1 MPAGKKIIP
10 LISTVQVQLEQILV
24 IDLYLTLNGI
34 IVLSEI
40 YQI

>member
-1 MPAGKKIIP
+1 MPAGKKLIP
-10 LISTVQVQLEQILV
+10 LTNTAQVQLEQILV

>member
-24 IDLYLTLNGI
+24 TDLYLTLNGI

>member
-1 MPAGKKIIP
+1 MPAGKKLIP
-10 LISTVQVQLEQILV
+10 LTNTVQVQLEQILV

-34 IVLSEI
+34 IVLFEI

>member
-1 MPAGKKIIP
+1 MPAGKKLTP
-10 LISTVQVQLEQILV
+10 LTNTVQVQLEQILV

-34 IVLSEI
+34 IVLFEI